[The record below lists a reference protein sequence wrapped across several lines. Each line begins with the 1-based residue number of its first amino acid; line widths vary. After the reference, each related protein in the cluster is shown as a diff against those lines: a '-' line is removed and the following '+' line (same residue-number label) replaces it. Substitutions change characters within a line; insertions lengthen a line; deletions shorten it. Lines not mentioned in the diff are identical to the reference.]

1 MKKLIL
7 FGSGQRGKEALTYFG
22 EDNIFCFCDN
32 NPKLWGKEILGKKVI
47 PPSALKEN
55 EQNNIIILA
64 ADDRICAQ
72 MKKQLQEELGIDR
85 FLYYV
90 PLKKYLCEHGSVK
103 TFLTEQCDD
112 ASIYRLMY
120 FFSEAKVQELEQ
132 RIDFFRHHTDIRM
145 VKPATGELRKLQ
157 LDLLDASIRF
167 EKIVSDLGLKMML
180 GGANLIGA
188 IRHGGF
194 VPWDDD
200 MDFYMLRE
208 DYEKLIV
215 HFKNENRVH
224 ISKASRYDQERI
236 YKEMEEKM
244 KRGNE
249 FELCLNGFFLKAFV
263 AVPDGGYVVLDI
275 IPFDYYTDSTEF
287 AQLISYIKTMP
298 HHEDQIESVEEAVDY
313 YKNLRKSSPFV
324 SDIPSRKIQYG
335 LECSAFILLCNG
347 FRNVDEIL
355 PLSKIVFENH
365 EFYAPREPETYCRR
379 LYGDI
384 WQWPEDAGKTTHGA

>member
-7 FGSGQRGKEALTYFG
+7 FGSGKMGKEALTYFG
-22 EDNIFCFCDN
+22 SDNIFCFCDN

-47 PPSALKEN
+47 SPSALKEN

-85 FLYYV
+85 FLYYAA
-90 PLKKYLCEHGSVK
+90 LRKYLREHGSVEI
-103 TFLTEQCDD
+103 FLTEQCDD

-120 FFSEAKVQELEQ
+120 LFSEETIQELEQ

-167 EKIVSDLGLKMML
+167 ERTVAELGLKMML

-208 DYEKLIV
+208 DYEKLIA
-215 HFKNENRVH
+215 HFKNKNRVH
-224 ISKASRYDQERI
+224 ISKASRYDQETI
-236 YKEMEEKM
+236 YKEMEEKI
-244 KRGNE
+244 KKGNE

-275 IPFDYYTDSTEF
+275 LPFDYYTDSTEF

-298 HHEDQIESVEEAVDY
+298 DHADQIESVEEAVDY
-313 YKNLRKSSPFV
+313 YKKLRENNPLV
-324 SDIPSRKIQYG
+324 SDVPSGKLQYG

-355 PLSKIVFENH
+355 PLSKIMFENH
-365 EFYAPREPETYCRR
+365 EFYAPHEPETYCRR

>member
-7 FGSGQRGKEALTYFG
+7 FGSGQKGKEALTYFG
-22 EDNIFCFCDN
+22 RDNIFCFCDN
-32 NPKLWGKEILGKKVI
+32 NPKLWGKEVLGKKVI

-85 FLYYV
+85 FLYYAA
-90 PLKKYLCEHGSVK
+90 LRKYLHEYGSVEA
-103 TFLTEQCDD
+103 FLAEQCDD
-112 ASIYRLMY
+112 TNIYRLMY
-120 FFSEAKVQELEQ
+120 LASENKVQELEK
-132 RIDFFRHHTDIRM
+132 RIDFFRCHTDIRA

-157 LDLLDASIRF
+157 LELLEAGVRF
-167 EKIVSDLGLKMML
+167 EKTVSDLGLKMML

-208 DYEKLIV
+208 DYEKLIAY
-215 HFKNENRVH
+215 FKKEDRVH
-224 ISKASRYDQERI
+224 ISKVSRYDHKRI
-236 YKEMEEKM
+236 YKEMDEKL

-249 FELCLNGFFLKAFV
+249 FELCLNGSFLKVFV
-263 AVPDGGYVVLDI
+263 VMPDGGYVVLDI
-275 IPFDYYTDSTEF
+275 FPLEYYKDSVEF
-287 AQLISYIKTMP
+287 SELISYIKTMRGFA
-298 HHEDQIESVEEAVDY
+298 DTIETVEEAVDY
-313 YKNLRKSSPFV
+313 YKNLRERSPLVSSV
-324 SDIPSRKIQYG
+324 PSGKIQYG
-335 LECSAFILLCNG
+335 LEFSESILKCDG
-347 FRNVDEIL
+347 FRKDNEIL
-355 PLSKIVFENH
+355 PFTKIMFENH
-365 EFYAPREPETYCRR
+365 EFYAPHEPETYCRR

>member
-1 MKKLIL
+1 MKKMIL
-7 FGSGQRGKEALTYFG
+7 FGSGKRGKEALTYFG
-22 EDNIFCFCDN
+22 GDNIFCFCDN

-85 FLYYV
+85 FLYYAA
-90 PLKKYLCEHGSVK
+90 LKKYLCEHGSVE

-180 GGANLIGA
+180 GGGNLIGA
-188 IRHGGF
+188 IRHRGF

-200 MDFYMLRE
+200 MDFHMFRE
-208 DYEKLIV
+208 DYEKLIAY
-215 HFKNENRVH
+215 FKNKDRVH
-224 ISKASRYDQERI
+224 ISKASRYDQGTI

-249 FELCLNGFFLKAFV
+249 FELCLNGFLLKAFV

-275 IPFDYYTDSTEF
+275 IPLDYYTDFTEF
-287 AQLISYIKTMP
+287 PQLINYIKTM
-298 HHEDQIESVEEAVDY
+298 HGYADTIESIEEAVDY
-313 YKNLRKSSPFV
+313 YKNLRENSPLV
-324 SDIPSRKIQYG
+324 SNVPSKNVSFG
-335 LECSAFILLCNG
+335 LECSEFILLCNG
-347 FRNVDEIL
+347 FRRIDEIM
-355 PLSKIVFENH
+355 PLTKILFENH
-365 EFYAPREPETYCRR
+365 EFFAPCQPEVYCQR
-379 LYGDI
+379 LFGDI